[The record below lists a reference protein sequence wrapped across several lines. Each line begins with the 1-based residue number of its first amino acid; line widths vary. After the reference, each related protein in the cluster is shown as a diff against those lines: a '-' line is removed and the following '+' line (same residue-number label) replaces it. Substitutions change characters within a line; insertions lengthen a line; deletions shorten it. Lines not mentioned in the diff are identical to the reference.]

1 MDLYQQFPILK
12 TIPLFSQTSSA
23 HASECFSENDWEIC
37 EFSVGDILCSS
48 DTVNVRV
55 GILLD
60 GEAEICT
67 QGTQSNTLLK
77 NASSGELFGIANLY
91 ATEDAFPTVIRAKT
105 PVRVLFF
112 AADAFRR
119 FIETDADV
127 LRFYLRFLSK
137 KIVYLNRK
145 IATFT
150 AGSAEHRLALFLLEN
165 HKSGVDSPAYSMT
178 TLAELLGLG
187 RASLYRAVDK
197 LVGLSLI
204 GHQNG
209 RIEIL
214 DVEALKAF
222 SKSL

>member
-1 MDLYQQFPILK
+1 MNLYEEFSILK
-12 TIPLFSQTSSA
+12 TIPLFSQSSPA
-23 HASECFSENDWEIC
+23 HASACFSDKDWSVC
-37 EFSVGDILCSS
+37 EFCVGDVLCSS
-48 DTVNVRV
+48 DTATVRV
-55 GILLD
+55 GVLLS
-60 GEAEICT
+60 GTAEIFT
-67 QGTQSNTLLK
+67 QGTQTSTLLK
-77 NASSGELFGIANLY
+77 TASPGELFGIANLY

-105 PVRVLFF
+105 AVRVLFF

-119 FIETDADV
+119 FIENDANV
-127 LRFYLRFLSK
+127 LRFYLGFLSK

-165 HKSGVDSPAYSMT
+165 KKRGGSSPAYSMT
-178 TLAELLGLG
+178 TLANLLGLG